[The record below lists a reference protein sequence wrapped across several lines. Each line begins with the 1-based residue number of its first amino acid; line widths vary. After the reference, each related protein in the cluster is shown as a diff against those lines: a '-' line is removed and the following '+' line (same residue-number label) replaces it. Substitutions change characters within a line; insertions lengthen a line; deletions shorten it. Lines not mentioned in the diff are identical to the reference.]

1 MLSNIYNFIRVLI
14 CFGSFVG
21 LYLMGNISFFEA
33 LLLSILFKIILELE
47 ELNRKSNTRKIYKEE

>member
-1 MLSNIYNFIRVLI
+1 MLYSIYSFIRVLI
-14 CFGSFVG
+14 CLGSFIG